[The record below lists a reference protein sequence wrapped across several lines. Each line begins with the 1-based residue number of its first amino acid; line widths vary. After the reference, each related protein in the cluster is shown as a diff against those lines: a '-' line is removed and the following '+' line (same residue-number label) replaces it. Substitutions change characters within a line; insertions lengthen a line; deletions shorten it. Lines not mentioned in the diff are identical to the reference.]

1 MAPTRKNT
9 ARVAS
14 EEDLGKN
21 HTTPQQPTSADIT
34 GSEEEEPPIKKVKCQ
49 AAEGEEAKAISL
61 IKAVAAD
68 DDDDSIQP
76 SGTMAAATAVATVA
90 FTARAA
96 AAAATAA
103 DNDDDDDDAFNLK
116 KAYQDAAQERKI
128 KPGKSWILSQG
139 IMLKSG
145 YVGSHL
151 LFSMS
156 TAEDRVFLTIEE
168 YFALRKTYTV
178 IAASTDMC
186 YTLGDSK
193 NSVQVH
199 TDQDGDVTVHSFR
212 VNDLQHAGKI
222 KFTKAEFAE
231 LDKALNQFWHM
242 FKIIP
247 RNIVSSELTRDMFRC
262 SAAALVDLIDQ
273 CAITKPVTYSF
284 KCSKFRKAFFN
295 SYALL
300 TNFYANYVV
309 KQLEKK
315 FAGNEKAMGIDMY
328 GLFYQSVNQL
338 DVLFAFAKMHDEA
351 TK

>member
-1 MAPTRKNT
+1 MAPNRKNT

-14 EEDLGKN
+14 EEVLGKSATT
-21 HTTPQQPTSADIT
+21 HTQQAASADIT
-34 GSEEEEPPIKKVKCQ
+34 GSEEEPPIKKVKRQ
-49 AAEGEEAKAISL
+49 AATEGEEAKAISL

-68 DDDDSIQP
+68 DDDDDIQP

-96 AAAATAA
+96 TAAA
-103 DNDDDDDDAFNLK
+103 DDDDDEFNLK
-116 KAYQDAAQERKI
+116 KAYQDVALERKI
-128 KPGKSWILSQG
+128 KPGKSWIVAQR
-139 IMLKSG
+139 ITLKSG

-156 TAEDRVFLTIEE
+156 TPEEDRVFLTIDE
-168 YFALRKTYTV
+168 YFALRKMYPL
-178 IAASTDMC
+178 ISASTGAVLR
-186 YTLGDSK
+186 LGDSD
-193 NSVQVH
+193 NSVQTQ
-199 TDQDGDVTVHSFR
+199 TDQDGGVTVQSYR
-212 VNDLQHAGKI
+212 VNDLQHAGQI

-242 FKIIP
+242 FKVIP

-262 SAAALVDLIDQ
+262 SAAALVGLIDQ

-300 TNFYANYVV
+300 TNFQANYVV

-315 FAGNEKAMGIDMY
+315 FAGNEKALGIDMY